1 MSRSDTS
8 PNRLD
13 VWGASLLNKLEGGA
27 RRRRK
32 REASKKRRD
41 ILKQTDTFEWN
52 PASKLKVQRI
62 LNTDIE
68 GLSPEHKEAFEGV
81 RIPLR
86 KIPVVDTCETVF
98 AVADL
103 GEGIVY
109 YDDIEDGWEVGQLDE
124 SGNLQ
129 QRGASQFELFHILN
143 RLPWKLKE
151 IDRES

>member
-8 PNRLD
+8 PNRLN
-13 VWGASLLNKLEGGA
+13 VWGASLLNKLKGET

-32 REASKKRRD
+32 REASKKRRNS
-41 ILKQTDTFEWN
+41 LKPRDELAWR
-52 PASKLKVQRI
+52 PASENEVQRF
-62 LNTDIE
+62 LNSAIE

-81 RIPLR
+81 QIPLR
-86 KIPVVDTCETVF
+86 QIPVVDTCETVF

-124 SGNLQ
+124 SGKLQ
-129 QRGASQFELFHILN
+129 KRGWSQFELFHILN
-143 RLPWKLKE
+143 QLPWKWK
-151 IDRES
+151 D